1 MNENEY
7 YSGNTV
13 KNIKAGFVI
22 KLVIAVF
29 ILFDVFPIF
38 SMLALSIWGIWDA
51 ERLQHINCTY
61 KVEAVVIEYTDDR
74 PVYSFGYG
82 AEEYKVRGEYKYPIY
97 ETGERVKIYINP
109 DNPSEINDYAIM
121 KIQNNPFIQMFLVVG
136 VIVAVDIAVIFIL
149 IKKNKSGGENKTNID
164 DIL

>member
-7 YSGNTV
+7 YSENTV
-13 KNIKAGFVI
+13 KNRKASTII
-22 KLVIAVF
+22 KLVIALF
-29 ILFDVFPIF
+29 ILFAVFPVF
-38 SMLALSIWGIWDA
+38 SMLALAVWGIWDA

-61 KVEAVVIEYTDDR
+61 KVEAVVIEYTDDC

-82 AEEYKVRGEYKYPIY
+82 AEEYKVRGAYKYPIY

-109 DNPSEINDYAIM
+109 DNPLEFYDNAIM
-121 KIQNNPFIQMFLVVG
+121 RLQNNPFLQLFLVAG
-136 VIVAVDIAVIFIL
+136 VIVVVDIAVIFIL
-149 IKKNKSGGENKTNID
+149 IKKNKSGGENKTYTD